1 MTDHFKQGGLSC
13 PDNYNPADY
22 VMFVAQ
28 TESIESLE
36 EKKLF
41 MDFDKYSIKNAQSIE
56 LVSDEDVKVK
66 LFCNH
71 FNSHFLIYDNNT
83 IHTYRP

>member
-13 PDNYNPADY
+13 PDNYNPADF

-41 MDFDKYSIKNAQSIE
+41 MDVNRTGMKISS
-56 LVSDEDVKVK
+56 SDDLKVEYTITF
-66 LFCNH
+66 LRENV
-71 FNSHFLIYDNNT
+71 NSHFLIYDNNT